1 MHQHPQFLQQ
11 QMQQFQIILPIY
23 AQPQNNIFP
32 TQTSFTRSLREIN
45 LIDKSELE
53 KIQIFTVSIGNLN
66 YNRQKDIDFYPNH
79 LRNCNQL
86 QYSQAQFEKKAQ
98 INQIQDKEDDVEEI
112 KDDQIKSNDII
123 NSGVQNSFRTLQ
135 KNGKINQD
143 FNALSNSLKNNK
155 GNQQVSLS
163 NQQSL
168 QNSQPQRMES
178 PDKFKDSIIEQKRN
192 NRLSR
197 LNIIKEKVQ
206 QKIKEYKATCK
217 LSQKQQKNQ
226 LLNLMQISQL
236 NEQHSIQ
243 QQESANKK
251 INKCSDLQEN
261 IDNDKVR
268 HYNTRNC
275 TAKKYNCSQQQN
287 TNLKQDTK
295 KRQSIIQKD
304 DDGDLDAISPKL
316 CKKVKKNSISNNKII
331 IEKKKKVSR
340 SIQKQS
346 LEQHAQNSKILS
358 SCVSDNDQL
367 TDGLQKNKN
376 QKKNN
381 MEPVNVVLNQEADR
395 RITRSTA
402 AAIKSQADQKEQQLQ
417 SNLQSNTQ
425 KQSTPKNQK
434 QRNKLFKAVGVV
446 EQVDKKQ
453 VSKKK
458 KSINLQKQKK
468 LINSTQQQQ
477 NNTRNRSAQQ
487 NLNQKSDTK
496 QKKYQIK
503 SEVYSNSSES
513 DTKEKK
519 TVTKKIQGIKKTQY
533 VEDIGS
539 KSKTQKKNLKENNK
553 KLVASKI
560 QEDEDQQDLNP
571 LNDDDDDDLQISH
584 QQNSQYLELEE
595 DEESDYD
602 FQDQGDR
609 SQDES
614 FIVESIHEQEIQDEE
629 EQDDLDE
636 SSYLSDDI
644 KQLEQEIDQE
654 KYFQESLTDF
664 YDYNEDDL
672 EEEFNIQSGSGSESD
687 SSSEM
692 ESSVS
697 RFEQNI
703 QPQIQSQNFFSSNIN
718 FNNQMQIPTIYISS
732 DDSLMEIKLDQI
744 CNNQQKKQESFQ
756 SEEIPKL
763 EINIEN
769 DLINQMS
776 DYILCGH
783 LENLKQMILQSKCD
797 LLNLKCYNHDRLF
810 ANQYL
815 YNNFFSTIIQFAVK
829 QRTKQFKLEFPN
841 YNMLQNFTD
850 NLQIIPSEFEVFKI
864 QIFEEQVEYI
874 MDNKIICDFTDTC
887 VYNPFSKVIRA
898 FKGLYKKAIVNLA
911 QISHL
916 PRVMKDLQASEFSIK
931 VQSSDIRGKEM
942 LEFMNSFHFK
952 DIKKMDVAF
961 LNDRIKYSKSIPI
974 NLYKSE
980 MGCLSQFIRFKEAVE
995 RNAYFHK
1002 TVEINTQ
1009 EQNLSDSQWKYL
1021 TKYIRQKK
1029 DQNIFDGI
1037 NFKIQYISTSIFKY
1051 LLKFIQ
1057 KTENSFKNKYI
1068 IVSKDITI
1076 KYIEYQLILESK
1088 RSDLLIQL
1096 AQKINIFQ
1104 RMHKFCLLGL
1114 ENNPFLDISSTLK
1127 HFQNKIPRLPN
1138 LYQVHFEIP
1147 KVLDK
1152 KQSQRFGFIL
1162 SQLKEVRHLTIQ
1174 IVDKEKEL
1182 ISLYNYS
1189 VNLCNVFKGIQ
1200 EMQSLKYLNI
1210 SMINYINQYRYNSR
1224 SQKISNKIIEQISL
1238 LLQKCTNISELYMSF
1253 PILNQTQLKQLI
1265 TPISNLSLNVLE
1277 LNLVSLNVSYKT
1289 STHTMYITNGRIHQ
1303 YHYKYFSV
1311 EKLIMVMQKLSNV
1324 KNFDI
1329 FLNLNSQQVKKLKAF
1344 NKLQQGI
1351 NSMSLHLQFD
1361 SAVMVFDFHQG
1372 KHYRVE
1378 LNSFNIQ
1385 NFFSNSNEICKNLI
1399 GIFLPLDNFMITK
1412 VNKFLFHNV
1421 NIISPDQ
1428 NAFLIDSIKKCIE
1441 QLTEVSEIN
1450 IILKMNQNIE
1460 IQSKFIEFLSDQI
1473 KKPKFAKLQK
1483 LSLEKLCDDAF
1494 KIQSIKEICEKLIQN
1509 KGKLNLSSIEYDFIA
1524 NLSPKTVDFV
1534 IKRHMP
1540 QNFTIRTINSDKITI
1555 GQGIL
1560 ECCMMYLANFK
1571 NLDKASFA
1579 FENMYVDDLIMINVV
1594 QDIIASIKSCVD
1606 FKLILQNFRLNQQNL
1621 PIFKPISQYAN
1632 LKQLQIIG
1640 NYDKRLK
1647 EVNGVINLE
1656 RNSSSEEEDSD
1667 HQIALQDQKLQ
1678 QDRFL
1683 IYLSE
1688 ILRQSNTL
1696 TKFTYRPY
1704 IQGQKFSNF
1713 SMIRSIR
1720 NLGFCKSLKDF
1731 KIELEDAIK
1740 QHIFAELN
1748 NKLSKHY
1755 DKKRRICQIIKLM
1768 QAKQVLGKL
1777 KRIEL
1782 FHEILQEFY

>member
-66 YNRQKDIDFYPNH
+66 NNRQKDIDFYPNH
-79 LRNCNQL
+79 LRNCNML
-86 QYSQAQFEKKAQ
+86 QQGQAQFEKKAQ
-98 INQIQDKEDDVEEI
+98 INQIQDKEDVEEEI
-112 KDDQIKSNDII
+112 KDDQNKSNAII
-123 NSGVQNSFRTLQ
+123 NSGIQHSFINMQ
-135 KNGKINQD
+135 KNGNLQ
-143 FNALSNSLKNNK
+143 A
-155 GNQQVSLS
+155 SLS

-168 QNSQPQRMES
+168 QSSQSQRMES
-178 PDKFKDSIIEQKRN
+178 PEKSKDSIIEQKRN

-197 LNIIKEKVQ
+197 LNVIKEKVQ
-206 QKIKEYKATCK
+206 QKIKECKATCK

-226 LLNLMQISQL
+226 VLNLLQTSQKS
-236 NEQHSIQ
+236 EQSSIQ
-243 QQESANKK
+243 HQEP
-251 INKCSDLQEN
+251 INKQIKKASILQEN
-261 IDNDKVR
+261 TENNQVR

-275 TAKKYNCSQQQN
+275 NSKKYNCFKEQN
-287 TNLKQDTK
+287 INSKQESK
-295 KRQSIIQKD
+295 KRQYIIQKD
-304 DDGDLDAISPKL
+304 DGGDLDAQSPKL
-316 CKKVKKNSISNNKII
+316 CKKVKKNTVNHCQIKNEKTNKI
-331 IEKKKKVSR
+331 SR
-340 SIQKQS
+340 LVQKQS
-346 LEQHAQNSKILS
+346 SEQHEQNSRIMSLS
-358 SCVSDNDQL
+358 VSENGQPR
-367 TDGLQKNKN
+367 DGLQKKRN
-376 QKKNN
+376 QKNN
-381 MEPVNVVLNQEADR
+381 NKEPVNVILNKAADR
-395 RITRSTA
+395 RITRSAA
-402 AAIKSQADQKEQQLQ
+402 AAIKSQSDLKEQQLQ
-417 SNLQSNTQ
+417 TNLQSNTK
-425 KQSTPKNQK
+425 KQSAQINQK
-434 QRNKLFKAVGVV
+434 LRNKLIKAADA
-446 EQVDKKQ
+446 QQLNKKQ

-458 KSINLQKQKK
+458 KSINLQKQKE
-468 LINSTQQQQ
+468 LINTPQQQQ
-477 NNTRNRSAQQ
+477 KNSRNRSAQQ
-487 NLNQKSDTK
+487 NLNQKTGTK
-496 QKKYQIK
+496 QKKYKVK
-503 SEVYSNSSES
+503 SEVFSNSSES

-519 TVTKKIQGIKKTQY
+519 TVNKKIQGIKKTQY
-533 VEDIGS
+533 IEDIGNN
-539 KSKTQKKNLKENNK
+539 SKTSKKYLKEQQK
-553 KLVASKI
+553 SAASKI
-560 QEDEDQQDLNP
+560 SATQEDQQDFNSQ
-571 LNDDDDDDLQISH
+571 NEEDLQQSDD
-584 QQNSQYLELEE
+584 QNNEYLELEE
-595 DEESDYD
+595 EEQSADYLKA
-602 FQDQGDR
+602 QDDK
-609 SQDES
+609 SEDES

-629 EQDDLDE
+629 QQDELDE
-636 SSYLSDDI
+636 SSYLSDDL

-654 KYFQESLTDF
+654 KSFQESLTDF
-664 YDYNEDDL
+664 YDYNDEDL
-672 EEEFNIQSGSGSESD
+672 EEEINMQSVSGSESD
-687 SSSEM
+687 SSSETQ
-692 ESSVS
+692 SSIF
-697 RFEQNI
+697 RFEQNV
-703 QPQIQSQNFFSSNIN
+703 QPQIQRQHFFSSNIN
-718 FNNQMQIPTIYISS
+718 FNNQIQIPTIYISS

-744 CNNQQKKQESFQ
+744 CNTQQKKQESFQ

-810 ANQYL
+810 ANQFL

-850 NLQIIPSEFEVFKI
+850 NLQIIPSEFQVFKI

-874 MDNKIICDFTDTC
+874 MANKIICNFTDTC
-887 VYNPFSKVIRA
+887 VYNPFSKVIKA
-898 FKGLYKKAIVNLA
+898 FKGLYKKAIINLA

-916 PRVMKDLQASEFSIK
+916 PAVMKDLQASEFSIK

-1114 ENNPFLDISSTLK
+1114 ENNPTLDISSTLK

-1174 IVDKEKEL
+1174 IVDKEKDL
-1182 ISLYNYS
+1182 VSLNNYS
-1189 VNLCNVFKGIQ
+1189 VKLCHVFKGIQ

-1253 PILNQTQLKQLI
+1253 PILNQVQLKQLI

-1289 STHTMYITNGRIHQ
+1289 STNTMYITNGRIHQ

-1311 EKLIMVMQKLSNV
+1311 EKLIMVMQKLSNI

-1361 SAVMVFDFHQG
+1361 SAIMVFDFHQG

-1385 NFFSNSNEICKNLI
+1385 NFFINSNEICKNLI
-1399 GIFLPLDNFMITK
+1399 EIFLPLDNFMITK

-1441 QLTEVSEIN
+1441 QLVEVSEIN

-1509 KGKLNLSSIEYDFIA
+1509 KGKLNLSSIEYDFMA

-1579 FENMYVDDLIMINVV
+1579 FENMYVDDLIMLNVV
-1594 QDIIASIKSCVD
+1594 QNILASIKTCVD
-1606 FKLILQNFRLNQQNL
+1606 FKLILQNFRLNQQNSH
-1621 PIFKPISQYAN
+1621 IFKPISEYEN

-1667 HQIALQDQKLQ
+1667 HMIVQSDQKLQ
-1678 QDRFL
+1678 QDSFL
-1683 IYLSE
+1683 IFLSNKLKE
-1688 ILRQSNTL
+1688 SNTL

-1740 QHIFAELN
+1740 QHIFAELS
-1748 NKLSKHY
+1748 NKLAKHI
-1755 DKKRRICQIIKLM
+1755 DKKSRICQIIKLM
-1768 QAKQVLGKL
+1768 QAKQVFGKL